1 MKTKILPLVLVFSFF
16 AGIIQA
22 QPLVWQKS
30 ILSANVNLRGAAVVL
45 AQQAVNFPSAGEV
58 VVHFDGVFIGDNGDR
73 IILAASDQAD
83 WGTDNDNI
91 GLLVHDASANRRSF
105 SHTRSYNVVA
115 GADTFYA
122 VGQNYVDE
130 AGSGIASIYGSL
142 SVEFF
147 PASGAAA
154 TVNQDIYYNGN
165 LRGSAVNLGSL
176 TLAATEKGKI
186 VVRFDGY
193 VHSDVG
199 DLIVIAANNAV
210 SWGVDDGNVSV
221 EAATTTSLYS
231 PFSHTRIYNVNAGTS
246 NTYYAVGQNYVHTT
260 GSGSAY
266 IYGNLSAEFFP
277 QSVSIPG
284 LKGIAKTGVAMR
296 TNAVALDS
304 VTITAPTD
312 GKVLVTFDGNCS
324 SDVGD
329 RIVLAASDTRN
340 WGTNADNVNV
350 EAPSSA
356 VDGNSFSHTRSYTV
370 TTGTYTYYAVAQNYV
385 ETGGSGSASVYGSLT
400 AKFYANAGTSV
411 EEITA
416 SQFSL
421 FPNPTS
427 GYINISLAEPSSS
440 LEIKLSDIN
449 GRIIKNEKMNS
460 TNLYQLNVAGLE
472 AGMYFVTVNGTVK
485 RIVKE

>member
-22 QPLVWQKS
+22 QPLAWHKS
-30 ILSANVNLRGAAVVL
+30 IQSVGVNLRGNAVIL

-58 VVHFDGVFIGDNGDR
+58 VVHFDGVVIADNGDR
-73 IILAASDQAD
+73 TVLAASDQPN
-83 WGTDNDNI
+83 WGSNCDNVAF
-91 GLLVHDASANRRSF
+91 LVPDASANRRSF
-105 SHTRSYNVVA
+105 SHTRSYGVVA

-130 AGSGIASIYGSL
+130 GGSGVASIYGSL

-147 PASGAAA
+147 PTSGAAIA
-154 TVNQDIYYNGN
+154 ANENIAYSGN

-176 TLAATEKGKI
+176 TINPTVDGKI
-186 VVRFDGY
+186 VVRFDGA

-199 DLIVIAANNAV
+199 DLIVVAANNAI
-210 SWGVDDGNVSV
+210 SWGANDGNVSV
-221 EAATTTSLYS
+221 EAPNATSLYS
-231 PFSHTRIYNVNAGTS
+231 PFSHTRVYNVTAGAY
-246 NTYYAVGQNYVHTT
+246 TYYAVGQNYVHTT

-266 IYGNLSAEFFP
+266 VYGNLSAEFFP
-277 QSVSIPG
+277 ATGPTAVF
-284 LKGIAKTGVAMR
+284 KGIAKTGVAMR
-296 TNAVALDS
+296 TNSVALDS
-304 VTITAPTD
+304 VTISAPTD
-312 GKVLVTFDGNCS
+312 GKVLVTFDGECS

-329 RIVLAASDTRN
+329 RIVLAASDTKN
-340 WGTNADNVNV
+340 WGTNAGNVNV

-427 GYINISLAEPSSS
+427 GYINISLAEPSAS
-440 LEIKLSDIN
+440 LEIKLADIN

-460 TNLYQLNVAGLE
+460 TNSYQLNVTGLE